1 MTTNNNVT
9 ATDLIATQNAIEKL
23 NKSLAKNS
31 LDDLVKA
38 KTQRSLLLVD
48 CSGSMGEIVT
58 DPNGDRSIRKIDA
71 LRKVVDDLRKT
82 HPVPVAAFGVRAQGQ
97 VEVVDVVPEP
107 QGGTPLDLAI
117 LFGRDQ
123 GATRLVVVTDG
134 EPNDESSAFEAARQF
149 GGPIDVFYV
158 GHHYGRG
165 PKFAAELAAM
175 TGGAYGLTD
184 LGSDG
189 GQKALAGKITL
200 ALGDGSEII

>member
-23 NKSLAKNS
+23 NKSLAKSS

-48 CSGSMGEIVT
+48 CSGSMGEIVQN
-58 DPNGDRSIRKIDA
+58 PGERAIRKIDA
-71 LRKVVDDLRKT
+71 LRKVVDDLRTT

-117 LFGRDQ
+117 LFGKDQ

-134 EPNDESSAFEAARQF
+134 EPNDESSAFEAATQF

-158 GHHYGRG
+158 GHRHGRG
-165 PKFAAELAAM
+165 PAFAKELAER
-175 TGGAYGLTD
+175 TGGTYGLTD
-184 LGSDG
+184 LGSTSG
-189 GQKALAGKITL
+189 TKALVGKITL
-200 ALGDGSEII
+200 ALGDGSEIL